1 MLPPLGASTSVRRFG
16 LATLTASSALA
27 CDQKAPEPAAARP
40 TATLAAPS
48 APPTPVTL
56 SAQLA
61 RPAPERLVAF
71 GDVHGDIE
79 AARRVLRL
87 AGAIDE
93 RDRWAGGKLVV
104 VQTGDL
110 IDRGDGDRAVLDLVD
125 RLVGEAKA
133 AGGEFISVLGNHE
146 LMNVA
151 LDFRYVTPGGF
162 SAFAD
167 ATPGASSARAAAT
180 AAPSAGRATA
190 APSAGRAAPASSAE
204 AERGRAAAFRP
215 GGPYALRFG
224 DKPLFVKV
232 GDSVFVHGGVLP
244 KHVSYGLDRMND
256 EVHAWVLG
264 RRPEPPGIVTAEDGP
279 IWTRAYSNPG
289 RAEACSQ
296 LSEALA
302 RLGAKR
308 MVVGHTVQQ
317 DGINAACDGRVWRID
332 VGLSRYYG
340 GPTQA
345 LEIGPE
351 GPKVLRQDK

>member
-1 MLPPLGASTSVRRFG
+1 MPTPRVASNSLLCLSLAVFTSF
-16 LATLTASSALA
+16 A
-27 CDQKAPEPAAARP
+27 CDQKAPEPATAKP
-40 TATLAAPS
+40 TATPTPPA

-79 AARRVLRL
+79 AARKVLRL

-93 RDRWAGGKLVV
+93 RDHWSGGKLVI

-125 RLVGEAKA
+125 RLITEAKA

-146 LMNVA
+146 IMNVA

-162 SAFAD
+162 AAFVD
-167 ATPGASSARAAAT
+167 APGAGSARSAGSARPAASSPPGGLRAAAT
-180 AAPSAGRATA
+180 AIPSADLNRARTTA
-190 APSAGRAAPASSAE
+190 FS
-204 AERGRAAAFRP
+204 P
-215 GGPYALRFG
+215 GGPYAQRLAE
-224 DKPLFVKV
+224 KPFVVKV
-232 GDSVFVHGGVLP
+232 GDTVFAHGGVLP
-244 KHVSYGLDRMND
+244 KHVTYGLDRMND
-256 EVHAWVLG
+256 EVHAWMLG
-264 RRPEPPGIVTAEDGP
+264 RRPEPPAVATAEDGP
-279 IWTRAYSNPG
+279 IWTRSYSTPG

-296 LSEALA
+296 LTEALA

-308 MVVGHTVQQ
+308 MVVGHTVQEG
-317 DGINAACDGRVWRID
+317 GINAACDGRVWRID
-332 VGLSRYYG
+332 VGLSRFYG
-340 GPTQA
+340 GAPQA

-351 GPKVLRQDK
+351 GPKVLRP